1 MKKVRHMLGDGTI
14 EWYYEEMF
22 DGVTIGFNCNS
33 WTLQDAVRSFDKQ
46 VQDYKENN
54 KSIKRRFH

>member
-22 DGVTIGFNCNS
+22 DGMTIGFNCAN
-33 WTLQDAVRSFDKQ
+33 WTLQDAVRAFDKQ
-46 VQDYKENN
+46 VRDYKENN
-54 KSIKRRFH
+54 KSIKQ